1 MASSLMANFD
11 TLIRTNFVELLFFVP
26 LVIGMG
32 GNIGC
37 QASSVTIITLSNRE
51 ISGKDIAKESL
62 VGIIT
67 GLICGIITAAVIFFV
82 KDNINMAL
90 VISISLFVN
99 MVIGALIGVL
109 APVML
114 TKLDS
119 DPATISAPVIST
131 ILDIIGIGA
140 YYLTSSILLS
150 QIIG

>member
-1 MASSLMANFD
+1 
-11 TLIRTNFVELLFFVP
+11 
-26 LVIGMG
+26 
-32 GNIGC
+32 
-37 QASSVTIITLSNRE
+37 
-51 ISGKDIAKESL
+51 
-62 VGIIT
+62 
-67 GLICGIITAAVIFFV
+67 
-82 KDNINMAL
+82 MAL

-99 MVIGALIGVL
+99 MAIGALIGVL

-150 QIIG
+150 QMIG